1 VWCIVGGGFMKVTAG
16 ILLYRQVN
24 KKIQILLVH
33 NGRSWSLPKGTVNGK
48 ETTKAAACRELFEET
63 KLKAPIDLIELGHVI
78 DFQKP
83 EKLHCFIAEYEK
95 KKSPTAS
102 SEIVHC
108 RFYSLTRARKLIAAY
123 QLPLLECLIAIEK
136 IRTVA

>member
-1 VWCIVGGGFMKVTAG
+1 MDFMKITAG
-16 ILLYRQVN
+16 ILLYRLAN

-33 NGRSWSLPKGTVNGK
+33 NGRTWSLPKGTLNGK

-63 KLKAPIDLIELGHVI
+63 KLKAPVDLIDLGYVI

-83 EKLHCFIAEYEK
+83 EKMHCFIAEYKK

-102 SEIVHC
+102 SEIVRC
-108 RFYSLTRARKLIAAY
+108 GFFSLNRARKLIAAY
-123 QLPLLECLIAIEK
+123 QMPLLECLIAIE
-136 IRTVA
+136 RLQQAA